1 MTDRNRTS
9 LDWDDL
15 RYFMALSRH
24 GSLSAA
30 ARSLGVNHATVSR
43 RIAALEAQLEAPLF
57 ERTAEGYAL
66 TAAGRNTLAA
76 AAAMERAASGLGTGA
91 PAADAPRL
99 GRVRVTATPSL
110 SECFLLERL
119 TGLLSHHP
127 GLDLDL
133 IADRRA
139 ISLARREADIALRL
153 ARPKEGDLL
162 ARRLTG
168 LAFGFYARP
177 SWVERLADGEP
188 PCFVTFDDGGAHLPE
203 ALWLARSFPGARA
216 VFRTNSEAALAQA
229 ARSGCGI
236 ALLPRFIGAFDPDLV
251 PIDLKVAPPSRE
263 LWLLR
268 RPEDE
273 PAVELV
279 AQFLA
284 DLFRRERRRFEG
296 SVFAALDEA

>member
-30 ARSLGVNHATVSR
+30 ARSLGVNHATVAR

-57 ERTAEGYAL
+57 ERMPEGYAL

-76 AAAMERAASGLGTGA
+76 AAAMERAASGIGANA
-91 PAADAPRL
+91 PAPDGGRL

-110 SECFLLERL
+110 AEGFLLERL
-119 TGLLSHHP
+119 TGLLAAHP

-153 ARPKEGDLL
+153 ARPQDGDLL

-168 LAFGFYARP
+168 LSFGFYATA
-177 SWVERLADGEP
+177 SWLERLASGEA
-188 PCFVTFDDGGAHLPE
+188 PCFITFDDGGAHLPE
-203 ALWLARSFPGARA
+203 ALWLARRFPGARA
-216 VFRTNSEAALAQA
+216 VFRSNSQAAQALA

-236 ALLPRFIGAFDPDLV
+236 ALLPHFIGTGEPGLIPV
-251 PIDLKVAPPSRE
+251 DLKAPPPSRE

-268 RPEDE
+268 RPEEE

-279 AQFLA
+279 TQFLV
-284 DLFRRERRRFEG
+284 DLFRRERRRFES
-296 SVFAALDEA
+296 SVFAVPDEA

>member
-43 RIAALEAQLEAPLF
+43 RIAALEGQLEAPLF

-76 AAAMERAASGLGTGA
+76 AAAMERAASGLGASA
-91 PAADAPRL
+91 PAADEPRL

-119 TGLLSHHP
+119 TGLLAVHP

-177 SWVERLADGEP
+177 VWLERLAAGAP
-188 PCFVTFDDGGAHLPE
+188 PCFVTFDEGGAHLPE
-203 ALWLARSFPGARA
+203 PLWLARSFPGARA
-216 VFRTNSEAALAQA
+216 VFRSNSEAALAQA

-236 ALLPRFIGAFDPDLV
+236 ALLPRFIGAFDPELV

-296 SVFAALDEA
+296 SVFAGADAT

>member
-15 RYFMALSRH
+15 RFFMALSRH

-30 ARSLGVNHATVSR
+30 ARSLNVNHATVSR
-43 RIAALEAQLEAPLF
+43 RIAALEAQMEAPLF
-57 ERTAEGYAL
+57 ERMPDGYVL
-66 TAAGRNTLAA
+66 TEAGQRTLAA
-76 AAAMERAASGLGTGA
+76 AAAMERAASGIGA
-91 PAADAPRL
+91 AIPLRDSERL

-110 SECFLLERL
+110 AEGYLLEHL
-119 TGLLSHHP
+119 TGLLTAHP

-153 ARPKEGDLL
+153 ARPQEGELL

-168 LAFGFYARP
+168 LSFGFYATAA
-177 SWVERLADGEP
+177 WVERLAAGEA
-188 PCFVTFDDGGAHLPE
+188 PCFVTFDEGGAHLPE
-203 ALWLARSFPGARA
+203 ALWLARRFPGARA
-216 VFRTNSEAALAQA
+216 VFRSNSQAAQAIA

-236 ALLPRFIGAFDPDLV
+236 ALLPHFIGAADSFLV
-251 PIDLKVAPPSRE
+251 PVDLNATPPSRE

-268 RPEDE
+268 RPQDE
-273 PAVELV
+273 PVVELV

-296 SVFAALDEA
+296 SVFTVPDEA